1 MTPSRFISFAL
12 VATATAPSP
21 GLSMEFATN
30 MAHLLETAY
39 IADCVTDTSPHGFY
53 GAIFQPC
60 EFTFRQLNNSYT
72 TLPSEEEQDMCSD
85 KVSTVLAS
93 ATPMSWLFNLT
104 EHMDKDDWDEID
116 IDDFDEVA
124 DKLLLWPDQCVG
136 VQARCYSIEIVET
149 RETLNRIFVNKIPK
163 GATHVHVNCQ
173 NDAVAL
179 SRFVYAFADG
189 FEKSMPTIIFWSV
202 TVVLFSLVASL
213 WCCFAC
219 IRLCQRCGETR
230 THSTGTFVVSPK
242 MKHRDYMSIE
252 DLKEVELLVQK

>member
-1 MTPSRFISFAL
+1 MIKLRFVSFAL
-12 VATATAPSP
+12 VAVATAPSP

-53 GAIFQPC
+53 GAVFQPC
-60 EFTFRQLNNSYT
+60 EFTFRQVDHSYT
-72 TLPSEEEQDMCSD
+72 TLPSGEEQDMCSD
-85 KVSTVLAS
+85 TVSTVIARP
-93 ATPMSWLFNLT
+93 TPMSWFFNLT

-116 IDDFDEVA
+116 TDDFDEAA
-124 DKLLLWPDQCVG
+124 DKLMLWPDQCVG
-136 VQARCYSIEIVET
+136 VQARCYSIEDVAI
-149 RETLNRIFVNKIPK
+149 RETLNRIFVNKIPT

-173 NDAVAL
+173 NDAAAL
-179 SRFVYAFADG
+179 SRVVYAFADG
-189 FEKSMPTIIFWSV
+189 FEKSMPTILFWSV

-219 IRLCQRCGETR
+219 FRLCQSRGETR
-230 THSTGTFVVSPK
+230 TYSTGAFVVSPK
-242 MKHRDYMSIE
+242 MRRGDYMSIE